1 MSVCIAGVD
10 LSDTYSLV
18 QLEPVALERKGMES
32 VTKSFEIGISY
43 FIKLMESLS
52 KLTSS
57 VTYRE
62 SDVIN
67 KDVWL
72 YSERLYNHM
81 QNTLDKIK
89 TVNSEI
95 NERIEEVMF
104 EISRKEQEQRQNEIK
119 SAKLDQQI
127 RNLQSELEDLQKEKI
142 KAKEKY
148 KAIKRDLQEAEK
160 KLREARNKQ
169 NVVEGVRTA
178 CSVIPIFGSIVRV
191 VTYPIAKVLK
201 DNVDAARNRVDTEYR
216 YKCAKERQV
225 DSKESEIRT
234 NKDSSQTLQ
243 HNKEQLNNDIRRMK
257 KLRKSLKR
265 NLDLQAEACVKM
277 KKCLH
282 FVGGAHCRAEVLH
295 DQIKYFYDLSAVIE
309 PLRDMARHLSSKQA
323 SALGMLPSNLQV
335 GKAAGKLQMIAAAAE
350 CQAALNT
357 PSYLKGKRTYTII
370 CLMLKHCNQV

>member
-1 MSVCIAGVD
+1 M
-10 LSDTYSLV
+10 SDTCSLV
-18 QLEPVALERKGMES
+18 QYEPVALERKGMES

-52 KLTSS
+52 KMTSS

-81 QNTLDKIK
+81 QNTLDKIE
-89 TVNSEI
+89 TVNLEI
-95 NERIEEVMF
+95 NKRIEEVMF
-104 EISRKEQEQRQNEIK
+104 EISRKEKEQRQNEIK

-127 RNLQSELEDLQKEKI
+127 RNLQSELEDLRKEKI
-142 KAKEKY
+142 EAEEKY
-148 KAIKRDLQEAEK
+148 EKIKRDLHEAEK
-160 KLREARNKQ
+160 KLRKAR
-169 NVVEGVRTA
+169 RTQDA
-178 CSVIPIFGSIVRV
+178 VKLVGTVGLFIPIVGWAVSA
-191 VTYPIAKVLK
+191 VTLPIAFTVLQ
-201 DNVDAARNRVDTEYR
+201 DNVDAAKNRVDSEYN
-216 YKCAKERQV
+216 YKRAKEQQV
-225 DSKESEIRT
+225 DSKESEIRR

-243 HNKEQLNNDIRRMK
+243 DNKEQLNNDIRRMK

-265 NLDLQAEACVKM
+265 NLNLQAEASVKM

-282 FVGGAHCRAEVLH
+282 FVRGAHCRAEVLH
-295 DQIKYFYDLSAVIE
+295 GQMKYFYDLSAVIK
-309 PLRDMARHLSSKQA
+309 PLRDMARHLSSKKA

-335 GKAAGKLQMIAAAAE
+335 GIAAGKLQMNAAAAE

-357 PSYLKGKRTYTII
+357 PSYLKGKGTYTII
-370 CLMLKHCNQV
+370 CLMLKH